1 MSFVI
6 EVKLDNN
13 ESNYPKLIYLQST
26 KDITLD
32 CDAEQKVVKI
42 KSNDERYSGILMN
55 VIENKIKITK
65 ETLDTSI
72 ENYFKDYMLT
82 HNLEIKD

>member
-13 ESNYPKLIYLQST
+13 ELNYSKLIYLQST

-32 CDAEQKVVKI
+32 CDVEQKVVKV
-42 KSNDERYSGILMN
+42 KSNDGSYSGILIN
-55 VIENKIKITK
+55 VVENKSKITK

-72 ENYFKDYMLT
+72 EKFFKDYMLT
-82 HNLEIKD
+82 HNIEIKD